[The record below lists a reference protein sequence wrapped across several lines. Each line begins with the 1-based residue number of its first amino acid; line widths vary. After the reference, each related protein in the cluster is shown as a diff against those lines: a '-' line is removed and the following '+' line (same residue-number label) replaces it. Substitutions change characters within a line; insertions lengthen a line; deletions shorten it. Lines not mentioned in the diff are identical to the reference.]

1 MTNQTSTIGILKD
14 VAKISSTRDEHRF
27 YLGCNQL
34 YWRATLCWSLRL
46 MTALR
51 RTEKE
56 NTDYEKPEDRHPV
69 TDLPTQKNET
79 MQTPPCNLNICQKKN
94 PQTPRI
100 YKSSSLSLMWGS
112 KRGECS
118 RRFSALTWRRCRQQR
133 HWQQRQQRRRRRQ
146 QELQHWRRRRQ
157 SYVPSSI
164 YTSNG

>member
-1 MTNQTSTIGILKD
+1 MLKSKAHGST
-14 VAKISSTRDEHRF
+14 AKNRER
-27 YLGCNQL
+27 N
-34 YWRATLCWSLRL
+34 A
-46 MTALR
+46 
-51 RTEKE
+51 
-56 NTDYEKPEDRHPV
+56 DYEKPEDRHPV

-133 HWQQRQQRRRRRQ
+133 QQRRRQGRSRSASS
-146 QELQHWRRRRQ
+146 EGGGGSRSYSTGGADSSPMFLRQ
-157 SYVPSSI
+157 SIQAMVKP
-164 YTSNG
+164 G